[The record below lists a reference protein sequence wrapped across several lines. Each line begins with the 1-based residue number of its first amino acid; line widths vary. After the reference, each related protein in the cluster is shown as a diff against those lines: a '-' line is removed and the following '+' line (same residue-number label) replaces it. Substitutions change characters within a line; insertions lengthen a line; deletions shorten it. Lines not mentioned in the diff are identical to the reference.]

1 MRMIIVHAQKTV
13 KRVRNQVNQMCKVVV
28 KSINHLPSLTSTT
41 RFIVLA
47 FLVKVLYILNIS
59 IINAVKTSER

>member
-1 MRMIIVHAQKTV
+1 MRMIIVHVQKTV
-13 KRVRNQVNQMCKVVV
+13 KRVRNQVNQMCKVVL

>member
-1 MRMIIVHAQKTV
+1 MHKKTV
-13 KRVRNQVNQMCKVVV
+13 KRVRNQVNQMCKVVL

>member
-13 KRVRNQVNQMCKVVV
+13 KRVRNQVNQMCKVVL